1 MNGQIKSDPVRLI
14 DETGAQMGIVSI
26 EQAMDMAA
34 ERGLDLAEISPNAEP
49 PVCRLLDYGKFLYNE
64 SKKRQESKKKQK
76 QTTVKE
82 VKYRPGTD
90 VGDYDVKMRNV
101 VKFLTE
107 GNKVKL
113 TMRFRGREMAHRE
126 LGLQMLERIRDDVE
140 ELAVVEAKPS
150 LEGRQMV
157 MVIAPKK

>member
-1 MNGQIKSDPVRLI
+1 
-14 DETGAQMGIVSI
+14 MGIVSI

-34 ERGLDLAEISPNAEP
+34 EKGLDVAEISPNAEP

-101 VKFLTE
+101 VKFLEE

-126 LGLQMLERIRDDVE
+126 LGLQVLERIRDDVD
-140 ELAVVEAKPS
+140 ELAVVEARPS

-157 MVIAPKK
+157 MVIAPRK